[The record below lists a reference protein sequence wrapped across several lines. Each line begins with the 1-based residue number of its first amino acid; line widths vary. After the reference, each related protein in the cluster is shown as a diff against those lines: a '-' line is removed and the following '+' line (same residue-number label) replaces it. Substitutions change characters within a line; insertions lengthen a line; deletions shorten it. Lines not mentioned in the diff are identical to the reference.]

1 MPPLD
6 HTLHHTLRERYDVV
20 VIGGGPAGLSAAV
33 TLGRALRS
41 VVVLD
46 SGQPRNAPAQGVHGF
61 LTREGIGPA
70 ALLAAGRAE
79 AETYGATLV
88 RAEATQVRRVA
99 DGFSALLADGR
110 TVIGRRLL
118 LATGLADEMPAIPG
132 LREQWG
138 SGVVHCPNCH
148 GYEIRAQRIGVLG
161 TGPMSIHQTLLFR
174 QWSEHI
180 TLFLNDT
187 VTPTNEEWDT
197 LAARSVRV
205 VDGAVASVDQLDGV
219 LTGLT
224 LRGGRTFDL
233 DALAVGTRMEAR
245 GGLLE
250 PLGLEPQD
258 HPSGMGHSI
267 AQGPMGSTAV
277 PGVYVAGNVSNLSAQ
292 VVVAAAEGTIA
303 GAAINADL
311 VAEETAWALDG
322 YRGPFSASSEAGVS
336 ERVLGV
342 RRHGMDDGSAMGASA
357 STGSKRRE
365 EVRGAG

>member
-1 MPPLD
+1 MPLTD
-6 HTLHHTLRERYDVV
+6 HTLQERYDVV

-46 SGQPRNAPAQGVHGF
+46 AGQPRNAPARGVHGF
-61 LTREGIGPA
+61 LAREGMSPA
-70 ALLAAGRAE
+70 ALLDAGRAD
-79 AETYGATLV
+79 AERYGATLV
-88 RAEATQVRRVA
+88 RAEAVHVRRVT
-99 DGFSALLADGR
+99 DGFAVALADGR
-110 TVIGRRLL
+110 GVVGRRLL
-118 LATGLADEMPAIPG
+118 LATGLADGLPAIPG

-138 SGVVHCPNCH
+138 AGVVHCPYCH
-148 GYEIRAQRIGVLG
+148 GYEIRGQRIGVLG

-180 TLFLNDT
+180 TLFLDDT
-187 VTPTNEEWDT
+187 VIPTDEEWDT

-205 VDGAVASVDQLDGV
+205 VDGAVASVDQVDGA
-219 LTGLT
+219 LTGVT
-224 LRGGRTFDL
+224 LRGGTVFGL

-245 GGLLE
+245 GDLVE
-250 PLGLEPQD
+250 PLGLAPQD

-267 AQGPMGSTAV
+267 APGPMGSTAV

-292 VVVAAAEGTIA
+292 VVVAAAEGTMA

-342 RRHGMDDGSAMGASA
+342 RRHGLDDGPAMGASA
-357 STGSKRRE
+357 PAGSKRRE
-365 EVRGAG
+365 EVRRVG